1 MKKIISTLKRNSRR
15 YLSLILVFGM
25 MFSVLF
31 PNMSLDKVSKVYAA
45 NPNTEMQPE
54 PQLNREENT
63 SNTTIAYWKSTS
75 VLDFQGKQTDN
86 ASYSTSNTNAFKT
99 TYSNGGFQFYY
110 VLSDSQISTTNDGG
124 KVCNFIGGNNGNG
137 GINQDITGVEFK
149 VTTKTSPDKKFVLL
163 DLHTIQMKQVN
174 I

>member
-124 KVCNFIGGNNGNG
+124 KVCNFIGGTIEGMHDPKFKRIGTGAIACAIASIVVGIFCIILTG
-137 GINQDITGVEFK
+137 GI
-149 VTTKTSPDKKFVLL
+149 
-163 DLHTIQMKQVN
+163 
-174 I
+174 